1 MSIAFLIEEIP
12 VLLLMVRG
20 MQEPG
25 QSRDAYEPLSL
36 PIDRIE
42 EAATETRAVC
52 RSDAG
57 RATRKERLHR
67 FRQSVGTAARKRLS
81 IAGSKLRFDR

>member
-36 PIDRIE
+36 PTDGID
-42 EAATETRAVC
+42 EAALFELL
-52 RSDAG
+52 D
-57 RATRKERLHR
+57 
-67 FRQSVGTAARKRLS
+67 Q
-81 IAGSKLRFDR
+81 